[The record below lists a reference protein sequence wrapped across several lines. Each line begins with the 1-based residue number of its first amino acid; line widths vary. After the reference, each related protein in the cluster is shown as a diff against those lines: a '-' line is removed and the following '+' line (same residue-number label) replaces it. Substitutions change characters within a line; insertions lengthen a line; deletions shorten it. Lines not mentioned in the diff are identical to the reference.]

1 MRASASRP
9 LPVVAAVLAVAIL
22 AGCGSAATA
31 SPSATPGPVPTVVPG
46 GMTPPPDPLPVDVTT
61 TETEWGTILD
71 TVPAAFP
78 VFPGAEPA
86 DWPDAPVSGAWLG
99 GVPAEEMARWYE
111 SQLLDQGWAV
121 VEVGGPLE
129 DGSWTV
135 DAWADI
141 PECRLQAVFRPAGES
156 TIITVR
162 YAAACAGGEG

>member
-1 MRASASRP
+1 VTTP
-9 LPVVAAVLAVAIL
+9 PP
-22 AGCGSAATA
+22 ATA
-31 SPSATPGPVPTVVPG
+31 PPFEPTPVPG
-46 GMTPPPDPLPVDVTT
+46 GASQAPDPLPDEVTT
-61 TETEWGTILD
+61 TETDWGTILD
-71 TVPAAFP
+71 AVPSTFP

-86 DWPDAPVSGAWLG
+86 EQLDEPFSAAWIAAPDVDQVAG
-99 GVPAEEMARWYE
+99 WYE